1 MRTLRLMGRGFSD
14 TLEHLLPYTLLT
26 LAWWLGV
33 LLVVP
38 APAATIAL
46 AAMTDPRRAVDRPE
60 WRDAVAVVRGALR
73 RGWALAVLTV
83 PVVVV
88 LAANLA
94 TYGGSASRWSFLA
107 PLWTVLL
114 LLALAATISAFAV
127 AGLTGERPTVAAKMA
142 AFLVGA
148 RPLRALG
155 LAALVLALVSI
166 GGALVVP
173 LVLFVPALIASVAN
187 RLVLDG
193 LGLPVLD
200 PLAPTEERVAE
211 ERRRVSA
218 SRFGP

>member
-1 MRTLRLMGRGFSD
+1 VRTLRLIGRGFSD
-14 TLEHLLPYTLLT
+14 TLEHLLPFTLLT

-38 APAATIAL
+38 APAVTIAL
-46 AAMTDPRRAVDRPE
+46 TAMTDPRRAVERPD
-60 WRDAVAVVRGALR
+60 WRDAWTVARGALR
-73 RGWALAVLTV
+73 RGWGLALLTV
-83 PVVVV
+83 PFVLV

-94 TYGGSASRWSFLA
+94 TYGTSESRWSLLA

-114 LLALAATISAFAV
+114 LLAVAVTLGGFAI
-127 AGLTGERPTVAAKMA
+127 AGLTERPALLAAKQA
-142 AFLVGA
+142 AILVGA

-155 LAALVLALVSI
+155 LSLVTLLLVAV

-173 LVLFVPALIASVAN
+173 LVLFVPALIAAIVN

-193 LGLPVLD
+193 LGLPVQD

-211 ERRRVSA
+211 ERRRADA